1 MRPPLHYFF
10 TVLSLALTFFLHAQ
24 SGVWTWMKGSSVT
37 NNTGS
42 YGVQGVP
49 SPANDPPSMYAALSW
64 TDPAGNFWLYGGL
77 NSSSFQIYSALW
89 RFDPGATQ
97 WTWMNGSNTTGQWPV
112 YGTQGVSAP
121 ANTPGAR
128 FRGCTWIDGNGNL
141 WLFGG
146 YGFDSNGQQGQMSDL
161 WMYNVAINEW
171 TWMKGPTISGQPGSY
186 GTLQVAS
193 PANNPPC
200 RHEGNATWVAAS
212 GELWMFGGEGGGGF
226 YSDMWRYDP
235 ATNNWTWMS
244 GPNTTN
250 AFPNWGTLQAA
261 ATTNTPGSRSAYNHW
276 TDAAGNFWLFGGNRF
291 ANTYND
297 MWRYN
302 PATNIWT
309 WMGGSNVP
317 NDPGNY
323 GPLCTAGGFRPSSRM
338 ETRTCWKDV
347 CGRFWLMGGSTNN
360 QLNQLVQDVWLYDP
374 VLNEFLLSR
383 GGAAANQPASFG
395 VMGVPAA
402 SNEPAGMA
410 GSVSYTSLN
419 GDMWMFGGLLNAAG
433 GTSNAL
439 WRFQPD
445 LSCFSIQFNL
455 TATPV
460 SGCFPLP
467 VTFQLSPV
475 SNNFNF
481 HWDFGDPS
489 TLADTSNLPAPSFT
503 YTSAGTFTVTA
514 IITNNSCGLLADT
527 ITTTIQ
533 VSAVPQPFLGADTI
547 LCGNATLT
555 LDAGYP
561 GGNYAWNT
569 GPADTLQ
576 TLSVSTPGTY
586 GVLVSLANCSGSD
599 SINITYLQPPNIGA
613 DTSLCQGQPLTLSAG
628 NTWDT
633 YVWSNQSAAS
643 SVQPNSTGIWWV
655 QVTAGPCTFSDS
667 ASITIHPLP
676 VVNLGPDTTLCPDV
690 LYVLDAG
697 NPNATYSWNTGA
709 ATQQIVASQQGV
721 YSVSVTEN
729 NCTVNDV
736 VLINFYPP
744 LNIGPDQNLCLVPE
758 LTIDAGPGL
767 SYIWNT
773 GETTQSITANVAG
786 TYSVL
791 VDNGT
796 CQLFDSVEISGGTS
810 SGMLYVPNTF
820 TPNANGT
827 NDYFY
832 AVGDGITQ
840 FTLRIYNRWGQLI
853 FITDSMTQYWDG
865 TMNGIKC
872 QNDTYVYIIDY
883 RTECG
888 GENDYRKMG
897 HVNLLR

>member
-1 MRPPLHYFF
+1 MRPPLHCFF
-10 TVLSLALTFFLHAQ
+10 TVLCLSFTVFLHAQ
-24 SGVWTWMKGSSVT
+24 GGIWTWMKGSSVT
-37 NNTGS
+37 NAAGN
-42 YGVQGVP
+42 YGVLGVS

-89 RFDPGATQ
+89 RFDTGNLQ
-97 WTWMNGSNTTGQWPV
+97 WTWMNGSSATGQWPV

-121 ANTPGAR
+121 GNTPGAR
-128 FRGCTWIDGNGNL
+128 FRGCTWIDANGNL

-193 PANNPPC
+193 GANNPPC
-200 RHEGNATWVAAS
+200 RHEGNAAWVSAN

-250 AFPNWGTLQAA
+250 AFPNWGVLQVPAA
-261 ATTNTPGSRSAYNHW
+261 TNTPGSRSSYNHW
-276 TDAAGNFWLFGGNRF
+276 TDATGNFWLFGGNRF
-291 ANTYND
+291 TNTYND

-302 PATNIWT
+302 PATNQWT
-309 WMGGSNVP
+309 WMGGSNSA

-323 GPLCTAGGFRPSSRM
+323 GTFCTAGGFRPSSRM
-338 ETRTCWKDV
+338 ETRTCWKDN

-360 QLNQLVQDVWLYDP
+360 QLNQLVQDMWLYDP

-383 GGAAANQPASFG
+383 GGPATNQPASFG

-402 SNEPAGMA
+402 TNEPAGLA
-410 GSVSYTSLN
+410 GSMSYTALN

-445 LSCFSIQFNL
+445 LSCFSVQFNL
-455 TATPV
+455 TASPST
-460 SGCFPLP
+460 GCFPLP

-481 HWDFGDPS
+481 HWDFGDPA
-489 TLADTSNLPAPSFT
+489 TQADTSNLPAPSYV

-533 VSAVPQPFLGADTI
+533 VSAVPLPALGPDTI
-547 LCGNATLT
+547 LCGNASLT

-561 GGNYAWNT
+561 GASFSWNT

-576 TLSVSTPGTY
+576 TLTINAPGTY

-599 SINITYLQPPNIGA
+599 SINVTYLQPPNIGN
-613 DTSLCQGQPLTLSAG
+613 DTTLCEGQPLTLSAG
-628 NTWDT
+628 NIWDT
-633 YVWSNQSAAS
+633 YLWSNQTTAS
-643 SVQPNSTGIWWV
+643 TVQPDTTGIWWV
-655 QVTAGPCTFSDS
+655 QVAAGPCTFTDS

-690 LYVLDAG
+690 VYVLDAG
-697 NPNATYSWNTGA
+697 NPNATFSWNTGA
-709 ATQQIVASQQGV
+709 STQQVVASQQGA

-729 NCTVNDV
+729 NCTVNDL
-736 VLINFYPP
+736 VLVNFYPP
-744 LNIGPDQNLCLVPE
+744 LDLGPDLNLCLVPE
-758 LTIDAGPGL
+758 LSLDAGPAL
-767 SYIWNT
+767 SYLWNT
-773 GETTQSITANVAG
+773 GETTQTIVANTAG
-786 TYSVL
+786 MYSVL
-791 VDNGT
+791 LDNGT
-796 CQLFDSVEISGGTS
+796 CQLRDSIEITGGTS

-827 NDYFY
+827 NDYFFV
-832 AVGDGITQ
+832 AGDGITQ
-840 FTLRIYNRWGQLI
+840 FTMRIYNRWGQLI
-853 FITDSMTQYWDG
+853 FISGNMNEYWDG
-865 TMNGIKC
+865 TLNGVKC

-888 GENDYRKMG
+888 GENDFRKIG